1 MKGQRVD
8 AEKHKRDLE
17 KMVLEAKQKSLQQD
31 SGIEE
36 DEANN
41 DGEDGVELAGEEEWK
56 EESQDE

>member
-41 DGEDGVELAGEEEWK
+41 DGEDGVELAGEEVGRS
-56 EESQDE
+56 EEGG